1 MLNKQISCRK
11 NRFRKIVVDSFNIA
25 QNRNYYFRFWRYRS
39 QKPLIVTT
47 NLTLDEIRYP
57 QDTAHARIYDRL
69 LEMCVPVSCIGVS
82 FRKETAQEK
91 MERLKSLI
99 GWIKKHFQKN
109 PQDVLSSATRKWS
122 CLLNNFHRI
131 ENNPTPSECS
141 TPTFDEW
148 SAFATFLADVIEK
161 YASVLEI
168 DNAVSSINN
177 ENLQD
182 AVDTTIAAWY
192 NFLVIFVPTQW
203 QGLPFHCITYT
214 ERGAQNEST
223 RQHS

>member
-1 MLNKQISCRK
+1 MLPENFCFIVICFLQAIIELWKSHDRLHGIPGDNLARASRKGVKNPCR
-11 NRFRKIVVDSFNIA
+11 
-25 QNRNYYFRFWRYRS
+25 
-39 QKPLIVTT
+39 
-47 NLTLDEIRYP
+47 EIRHP
-57 QDTAHARIYDRL
+57 QDTAHVRIYDRL
-69 LEMCVPVSCIGVS
+69 LEMCIPVSCIGVS

-91 MERLKSLI
+91 MERIKSLI
-99 GWIKKHFQKN
+99 RWIKKHFQKN
-109 PQDVLSSATRKWS
+109 PQDVLSSATRKWR
-122 CLLNNFHRI
+122 CPLNNCHRT
-131 ENNPTPSECS
+131 ENNPTSSECS
-141 TPTFDEW
+141 TPTLDEW
-148 SAFATFLADVIEK
+148 SAFAAFLADVIEK
-161 YASVLEI
+161 YASVLEM

-177 ENLQD
+177 ENRQD

>member
-1 MLNKQISCRK
+1 MQRE
-11 NRFRKIVVDSFNIA
+11 RH
-25 QNRNYYFRFWRYRS
+25 
-39 QKPLIVTT
+39 
-47 NLTLDEIRYP
+47 P

-69 LEMCVPVSCIGVS
+69 LEMCVPVSCIVVS

-177 ENLQD
+177 ENRQD

>member
-1 MLNKQISCRK
+1 MLSTSHHRTLKITWPSARDTRRWPRK
-11 NRFRKIVVDSFNIA
+11 SEPEGGRKSM
-25 QNRNYYFRFWRYRS
+25 QRERH
-39 QKPLIVTT
+39 
-47 NLTLDEIRYP
+47 P

-109 PQDVLSSATRKWS
+109 PQDVLSFATRKWR
-122 CLLNNFHRI
+122 CPLNNCHRT
-131 ENNPTPSECS
+131 ENNPTSSECS
-141 TPTFDEW
+141 TPTLDEW
-148 SAFATFLADVIEK
+148 SAFAAFLADVIEK

-168 DNAVSSINN
+168 DKAESLSNN
-177 ENLQD
+177 ENQQD
-182 AVDTTIAAWY
+182 TVDTALAAWY

-214 ERGAQNEST
+214 ERGA
-223 RQHS
+223 